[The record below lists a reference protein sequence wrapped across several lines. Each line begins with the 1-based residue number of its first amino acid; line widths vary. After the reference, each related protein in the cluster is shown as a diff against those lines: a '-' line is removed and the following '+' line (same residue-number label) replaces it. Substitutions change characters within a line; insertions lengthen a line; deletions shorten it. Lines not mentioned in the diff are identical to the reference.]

1 MWNQEFFRKLA
12 EVSQQCIPAT
22 CTCVTVQSIS
32 ARDPALGLTG
42 DKCSYE
48 AC

>member
-12 EVSQQCIPAT
+12 EVSQQ
-22 CTCVTVQSIS
+22 QSIS
-32 ARDPALGLTG
+32 AGDPVLGLTG
-42 DKCSYE
+42 DKCNYE